1 MTPSSSDTPEERRR
15 MLVQAYCFHP
25 DGTME
30 ERNGWQR
37 ALQGARRF
45 DVTVLYSNP
54 KKYSNDFYDYLPPE
68 IPSESIRFIEIKNPP
83 LSRHFERSEYSFY
96 AGYRTWQKL
105 AFARAAELQ
114 AQKPF
119 DLSHTVTLCGYRE
132 PGMLW
137 NLPIPHLWGP
147 IGGTHELDPKFYRY
161 LDPMN
166 RAREQLRTWINQ
178 YQLRRCPRVRKA
190 IRHSQTVLVA
200 SRAAQRDFEK
210 HLGMRFQVELET
222 GIDHSIC
229 EEREPRNSAAPLRLL
244 WAGRIRA
251 WKGLPLFLH
260 ALAVLPKSVPVEV
273 RVLGDG
279 GSKQG
284 AMDLAKN
291 LGVSERIDWRPWP
304 RYRDSLAHYRW
315 ADAFVFTSLRDT
327 SGTGLLEALA
337 AGTPIIGLNHQG
349 AADIMDDSSAIRI
362 SVDDPER
369 TIGEIADGIEKLWRL
384 PAHWHALSRGA
395 TKRAHLYH
403 WSNRQDAADRIFD
416 SAIRITKSQETP
428 LPLPSKMG

>member
-1 MTPSSSDTPEERRR
+1 MPEGRSR

-45 DVTVLYSNP
+45 EVTVLYSNP
-54 KKYSNDFYDYLPPE
+54 KKYSTDFYDHLPPE
-68 IPSESIRFIEIKNPP
+68 IPADSIRFVEIRNPP
-83 LSRHFERSEYSFY
+83 LGRHFEKSEYNFY

-105 AFARAAELQ
+105 AFAKAAELHSE
-114 AQKPF
+114 KPF

-137 NLPIPHLWGP
+137 KLPVPHIWGP
-147 IGGTHELDPKFYRY
+147 IGGTHELDPRFYRY

-166 RAREQLRTWINQ
+166 RVREQLRTWINQ
-178 YQLRRCPRVRKA
+178 YQMRRCDRVRKA
-190 IRHSQTVLVA
+190 IRHSHTVLVA
-200 SRAAQRDFEK
+200 SHAAQRDFEK

-222 GIDHSIC
+222 GIDHPVSK
-229 EEREPRNSAAPLRLL
+229 PRGPRDATAPLRIL

-251 WKGLPLFLH
+251 WKGLPLLLH
-260 ALAVLPKSVPVEV
+260 ALALLPNEVRVEV

-279 GSKQG
+279 ASKLG
-284 AMDLAKN
+284 AMELAKN
-291 LGVSERIDWRPWP
+291 LGVSECIDWRPWP
-304 RYRDSLAHYRW
+304 QYRESLEHYRW

-337 AGTPIIGLNHQG
+337 AGAPVIGLQHQG
-349 AADIMDDSSAIRI
+349 AADIMDDTSAIRV
-362 SVDDPER
+362 SVDTPER
-369 TIGEIADGIEKLWRL
+369 TIREISDGIEKLWRL
-384 PAHWHALSRGA
+384 PSYWHALSLGA
-395 TKRAHLYH
+395 TNRAHLYH
-403 WSNRQDAADRIFD
+403 WSNRQETADRIFD
-416 SAIRITKSQETP
+416 SAMRLTKSQEKP
-428 LPLPSKMG
+428 LPLPSKKGS